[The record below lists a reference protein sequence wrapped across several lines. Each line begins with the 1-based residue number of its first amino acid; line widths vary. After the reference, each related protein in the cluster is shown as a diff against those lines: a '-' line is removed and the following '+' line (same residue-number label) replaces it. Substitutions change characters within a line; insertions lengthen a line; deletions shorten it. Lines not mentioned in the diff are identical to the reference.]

1 MGSKTGLLSNTTRFV
16 TWVCPHLWLLL
27 CELIVYDKLWVANL
41 HFYQIQQDLLREF
54 VPTFGLLLC
63 ELIVYGKLWV
73 ANLRF
78 YQIQQD
84 LLREFVPT
92 FGLLLWQ
99 TSIFMKYN
107 NICYVNLSSPLGSSY
122 GKPPFW
128 WNTTTFVT
136 WICPHLWAPLM
147 WLFFGTYPL
156 THNPK

>member
-1 MGSKTGLLSNTTRFV
+1 MGSKPPFLSNTTRFV
-16 TWVCPHLWLLL
+16 TWVCPHLWVPLMWVDCIWKVMGSKPPFLSNTTWFVTWV
-27 CELIVYDKLWVANL
+27 CPHLWAPLMANL
-41 HFYQIQQDLLREF
+41 HFYEIQQHLLREF
-54 VPTFGLLLC
+54 VL
-63 ELIVYGKLWV
+63 
-73 ANLRF
+73 
-78 YQIQQD
+78 
-84 LLREFVPT
+84 T

-99 TSIFMKYN
+99 TSIFLKYN